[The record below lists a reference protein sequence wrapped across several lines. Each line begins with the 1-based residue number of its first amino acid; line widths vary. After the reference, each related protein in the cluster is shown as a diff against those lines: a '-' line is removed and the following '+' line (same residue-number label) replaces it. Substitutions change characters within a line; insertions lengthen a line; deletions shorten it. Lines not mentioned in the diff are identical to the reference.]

1 MFIVWRKPVTF
12 LARFFERTGP
22 LAEPEAFA
30 SFYASTHLNVFRYI
44 MALCGGLQAEAE
56 DITAEA
62 YLRAWKHRGQFDG
75 SPAAALGWVLTIAR
89 RILIDRYRRAARAPE
104 TDLPDDL
111 PDVAPDAE
119 SILVAEE
126 QIGQILSALQNLPE
140 NARTVIVLRYVL
152 GWRVNQIA
160 DHLEMPENTVSVTL
174 RRALKR
180 LQAMLPSPIEGDPDE
195 R

>member
-1 MFIVWRKPVTF
+1 MTF

-22 LAEPEAFA
+22 LTEPEAFA
-30 SFYASTHLNVFRYI
+30 SFYESTHRNVYRYI
-44 MALCGGLQAEAE
+44 MALHGGLQAEAE

-62 YLRAWKHRGQFDG
+62 YLRAWKHRGKFDG

-111 PDVAPDAE
+111 PDAAPDAE
-119 SILVAEE
+119 SIFLVEE
-126 QIGQILSALQNLPE
+126 QIGQLLFALQNLPE
-140 NARTVIVLRYVL
+140 NAREVIALRYVL
-152 GWRVNQIA
+152 GWRVNEIA

-180 LQAMLPSPIEGDPDE
+180 LQAMLPSPTEGPSHE